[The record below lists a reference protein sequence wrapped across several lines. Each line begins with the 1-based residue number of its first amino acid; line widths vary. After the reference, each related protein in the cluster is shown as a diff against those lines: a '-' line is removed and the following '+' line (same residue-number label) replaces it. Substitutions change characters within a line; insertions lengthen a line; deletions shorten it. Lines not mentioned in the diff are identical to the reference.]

1 MSFLDQIQQ
10 DIDSIFT
17 ADEFAAMRTV
27 NGIECWCIMHS
38 ASSMK
43 GTSLLDLATL
53 DFDTVL
59 IVRASDIPA
68 PQSGSVMVV
77 DGIHYHVQDVKT
89 TGLHTHRISLK
100 KSWG

>member
-1 MSFLDQIQQ
+1 MSFLEQIQQ

-17 ADEFAAMRTV
+17 ADEFASLRTV
-27 NGIECWCIMHS
+27 NGIECMCIMHS
-38 ASSMK
+38 ASSTK

-77 DGIHYHVQDVKT
+77 DGTHYHVQDVRT
-89 TGLHTHRISLK
+89 TGLYTHRISLK

>member
-17 ADEFAAMRTV
+17 ADEFASVRTV
-27 NGIECWCIMHS
+27 NGTECLCIMHS

-43 GTSLLDLATL
+43 GSSLLDLATIE
-53 DFDTVL
+53 FDTVL
-59 IVRASDIPA
+59 IVRVSDIPA

-89 TGLHTHRISLK
+89 TGLYTHRISLK

>member
-10 DIDSIFT
+10 DIDSIFS
-17 ADEFAAMRTV
+17 ANEFASLRTV
-27 NGIECWCIMHS
+27 NGVECRCVMHS
-38 ASSMK
+38 ASSAK

-77 DGIHYHVQDVKT
+77 DGVHYHVQDVRT
-89 TGLHTHRISLK
+89 TGLYTHRISLK

>member
-10 DIDSIFT
+10 DIDGIFS
-17 ADEFAAMRTV
+17 ANEFASLRTV
-27 NGIECWCIMHS
+27 NGIECLCIMHS
-38 ASSMK
+38 ASSTK

-59 IVRASDIPA
+59 IVRTSDIPA

-77 DGIHYHVQDVKT
+77 DGTHYHVQDVRT
-89 TGLHTHRISLK
+89 TGLYTHRISLK